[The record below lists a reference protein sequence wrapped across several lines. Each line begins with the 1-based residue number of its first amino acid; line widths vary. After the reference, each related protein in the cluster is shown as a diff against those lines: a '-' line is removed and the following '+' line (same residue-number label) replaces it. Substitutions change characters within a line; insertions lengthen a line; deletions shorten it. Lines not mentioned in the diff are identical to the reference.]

1 MLRGDDMKEK
11 KTFRRLLV
19 GILAL
24 VLVSLLGLGAI
35 KRISFVDSADR
46 GFFSFFSMVRY
57 AAIDYPINT
66 VSNFTKDVANFW
78 DSRYE
83 IDRLKEQLSSVSVDA
98 SRVYELEQEV
108 EKLKALNQLDS
119 LYSEFSLISGRTV
132 NRAWDSW
139 NQVIT
144 INVGSNQGVELNDAV
159 VAANGLIGRVIDVK
173 ENSATVSL
181 LTANSQTSQVS
192 VKIIVNSS
200 ISIQGILRSYDAEN
214 RVFEVQL
221 LDSSATIQ
229 QGMQVFTSGLGGV
242 YPTGLVVGV
251 VDSVKPVADSVGI
264 VVYIKSSVNFNEI
277 DYIKVVNRP

>member
-1 MLRGDDMKEK
+1 MKEK